1 MATTT
6 VKTGQ
11 IRDGAITNVKVA
23 AGAAIATS
31 KLAGGADFINRDGS
45 IAMTAN
51 LNLNSNKVV
60 NLAAP
65 SSANDAAT
73 KTYVDSAVSALNS
86 LFKMKPNVRAA
97 TTVNITISNPAT
109 AVFDGVTLTS
119 GQLLLVKDQSSAF
132 ENGIYTFNGSSSAL
146 TRIPEM
152 DAWTEVNGAVTTV
165 DEGTAKAD
173 TMWLC
178 TSNSG
183 GTLGSTSITWQQIPT
198 TAGLSISNFVD
209 KEVPSGSINGSNT
222 TFTIA
227 NTPTSGT
234 EKVFLNGIHQQSG
247 GSNDYTISGTTITYV
262 VAPET
267 GDVLWVN
274 YKK

>member
-1 MATTT
+1 MASTTI
-6 VKTGQ
+6 KTSQ
-11 IRDGAITNVKVA
+11 IRDSAITNAKIA

-31 KLAGGADFINRDGS
+31 KLANGADFIQRDGS
-45 IAMTAN
+45 VAMTAN

-65 SSANDAAT
+65 SAGTDAAT

-109 AVFDGVTLTS
+109 AIFDGVTLTS
-119 GQLLLVKDQSSAF
+119 GQLLLVKDQSSAA
-132 ENGIYTFNGSSSAL
+132 ENGIYTFNGSGSAL
-146 TRIPEM
+146 TRIAEM

-165 DEGTAKAD
+165 DEGTLKAD

-183 GTLGSTSITWQQIPT
+183 GTLGSTAITWQQIPT
-198 TAGLSISNFVD
+198 TAGLSSTNFVD

-222 TFTIA
+222 AFTLA
-227 NTPTSGT
+227 NTPTAGT
-234 EKVFLNGIHQQSG
+234 EHTYLNGVLQASG
-247 GSNDYTISGTTITYV
+247 GGNDYTISGSSITYLT
-262 VAPET
+262 APET
-267 GDVLWVN
+267 GDVLVVS
-274 YKK
+274 YRK

>member
-11 IRDGAITNVKVA
+11 IRDGAITNAKVA

-31 KLAGGADFINRDGS
+31 KLAGGADFLNRDGS

-119 GQLLLVKDQSSAF
+119 GQLLLVKDQSTAA

-183 GTLGSTSITWQQIPT
+183 GTLGSTAITWQQIPT

-234 EKVFLNGIHQQSG
+234 EKVFLNGLHQQSG

-262 VAPET
+262 VAPEA
-267 GDVLWVN
+267 GDVIWVN